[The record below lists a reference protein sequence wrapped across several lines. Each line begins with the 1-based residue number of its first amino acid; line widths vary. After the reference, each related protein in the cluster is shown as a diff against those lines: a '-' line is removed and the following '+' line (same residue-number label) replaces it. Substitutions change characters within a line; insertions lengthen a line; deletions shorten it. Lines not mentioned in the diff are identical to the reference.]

1 MKKSALV
8 WLCAHGCLLAS
19 LAFSSSLRGGET
31 SSECPA
37 QRDGEHVSLDRS
49 QPFVPP
55 TGEALVND
63 HDIFHYLENDGR
75 EMVRSGK
82 TCTNLQAQLDRKSCR
97 LQLPRP
103 TTRQINS
110 AAAARAEPCVAVVG
124 KFYKCGKC
132 SQTHLAT
139 ASGFIISESGAM
151 VTCLHVIKAER
162 TLGLVALTRNGRL
175 WPVREVLAVDAL
187 NDLVIVQLVGSG
199 FAALP
204 VSTNAPVGS
213 PVTILSH
220 PENHY
225 FMLTAGLV
233 SRYFSSTKKQAT
245 IPMMAVTADFA
256 KGSSGA
262 PVLNEYGSVVGV
274 VNNTQSIYYDSDHG
288 QPENFQMTVRNCT
301 PAQMLLKMI
310 KPL

>member
-1 MKKSALV
+1 MKKFRFARLCAACCILAPFALALV
-8 WLCAHGCLLAS
+8 
-19 LAFSSSLRGGET
+19 LRGGET

-37 QRDGEHVSLDRS
+37 QKSGEHVALDRS
-49 QPFVPP
+49 HPFVPP
-55 TGEALVND
+55 TADAPVSD

-75 EMVRSGK
+75 EMVLSGR

-97 LQLPRP
+97 LKLLHPATHKVSP
-103 TTRQINS
+103 AE
-110 AAAARAEPCVAVVG
+110 AASRAEPAVAVVG
-124 KFYKCGKC
+124 QFYKCDKC
-132 SQTHLAT
+132 SQTHLNT
-139 ASGFIISESGAM
+139 ASGFIITESGAM
-151 VTCLHVIKAER
+151 VTCLHVIKGAR
-162 TLGLVALTRNGRL
+162 TLGLVALTREGRL
-175 WPVREVLAVDAL
+175 WPVREVLAADAL
-187 NDLVIVQLVGSG
+187 NDLVIVQLGGSG

-225 FMLTAGLV
+225 YMLTAGLV
-233 SRYFSSTKKQAT
+233 SRYFSTPKKQGAV
-245 IPMMAVTADFA
+245 PMMAVTAEFA

-301 PAQMLLKMI
+301 PAPLLLKMI
-310 KPL
+310 KP